1 MPGMPC
7 SMSSLRQGQ
16 ASALCFLGSIVYT
29 QGRGAEKRD
38 EQAAKWLQLAVE
50 QGHRE
55 AQCHLGRC
63 HLTCENSSID
73 SSLDEAVRLFHL
85 AAEQEHEQAASLL
98 QQITSNR
105 DVWNNIHAMMA
116 EGAFTLPLPAAAS
129 ATSTDF
135 KWPRAQL
142 QEESS

>member
-1 MPGMPC
+1 MPGVPC
-7 SMSSLRQGQ
+7 SSLRQGQ

-63 HLTCENSSID
+63 HFTCENSSID
-73 SSLDEAVRLFHL
+73 RIDEVKVRLFHL
-85 AAEQEHEQAASLL
+85 AAEQEHDPAAALL
-98 QQITSNR
+98 QQITSTR
-105 DVWNNIHAMMA
+105 DVWNDLHAMMV
-116 EGAFTLPLPAAAS
+116 EGTFTLPLPADLS